1 VRQHDRRHREGQAG
15 LSRSRLKIAALRPR
29 ELSDACLGVLMNAP
43 CLVCFALVLAYPVL
57 YAGYLS
63 LHEVSI
69 RQLRT
74 GIFPFAG
81 GANFVRLLQDDV
93 FWLSLRH
100 TVVFVA
106 ASVALEVVIALAIAL
121 IASDERVWISR
132 ITRALI
138 LLPWAV
144 PPVVN
149 GLLWSFIFNAQ
160 YGYLNRT
167 LHTLGLITGYVNW
180 LGNPHLALLAVIV
193 AYVWRTTPFN
203 ILLYHAALQGIPH
216 DLYEAAQVDGASG
229 WRSFWSITL
238 PLLRPIMTV
247 SLILRTAFAFMV
259 FDEILAITQG
269 GPGNDTW
276 VAAWY
281 TYKVSFQPP
290 FNVGLGAAAAWV
302 LALVVGLIAIG
313 YVRFVYRRVEY

>member
-1 VRQHDRRHREGQAG
+1 MN
-15 LSRSRLKIAALRPR
+15 LPAL
-29 ELSDACLGVLMNAP
+29 LCLG
-43 CLVCFALVLAYPVL
+43 LVVAYPVG

-63 LHEVSI
+63 LHQVSL

-74 GIFPFAG
+74 GDFPWAG
-81 GANFVRLLQDDV
+81 LANFSRLLDDGV

-100 TVVFVA
+100 TAVFVMVA
-106 ASVALEVVIALAIAL
+106 VALEVVIGLGIAL
-121 IASDERVWISR
+121 VIAERRVWIAR
-132 ITRALI
+132 VTGALI

-160 YGYLNRT
+160 YGYLNRA
-167 LHTLGLITGYVNW
+167 LSALGLIDGSVNW
-180 LGNPHLALLAVIV
+180 LGTPALAMGAVIT

-203 ILLYHAALQGIPH
+203 ILLYHAALSGMPGEIF
-216 DLYEAAQVDGASG
+216 EAADVDGASA
-229 WRSFWSITL
+229 WQRFWSITL
-238 PLLRPIMTV
+238 PLLLPVIAV
-247 SLILRTAFAFMV
+247 SLVLRTAFAFMV

-269 GPGNDTW
+269 GPGNATW

-290 FNVGLGAAAAWV
+290 FDVGLGAASAWA
-302 LALVVGLIAIG
+302 LALIVAAASLI
-313 YVRFVYRRVEY
+313 YVRALYRQVDL